1 MYALYAKFQLLL
13 VGLCCCSIAFSQVGI
28 GTTTPDPNSIL
39 TVTSTTKG
47 VLLPR
52 LTAAQQSTLAG
63 MLTSSEAGMLV
74 TDATSGN
81 VVGWNGHA
89 FVPAA
94 NLTAVAPLTVS
105 ATNQVAL
112 NAGTATGQLITWDGT
127 NWVNMAP
134 AVQHFT
140 LTVDNRQPWL
150 ALNYCIAETGVFP
163 SRNDAQ
169 PYLSQI
175 QLFPFNFAPT
185 GWAECNGQLLSISSN
200 TALFSL
206 LGTNY
211 GGNGTTNFA
220 LPNMQSRVSIGYGE
234 GPGLSN
240 YTQGQTGGSE
250 SNTISQ

>member
-1 MYALYAKFQLLL
+1 
-13 VGLCCCSIAFSQVGI
+13 
-28 GTTTPDPNSIL
+28 
-39 TVTSTTKG
+39 
-47 VLLPR
+47 
-52 LTAAQQSTLAG
+52 
-63 MLTSSEAGMLV
+63 MLV

-140 LTVDNRQPWL
+140 FTVDNRQPWL
-150 ALNYCIAETGVFP
+150 ALNYCIAETGIFP
-163 SRNDAQ
+163 SRNDYQ

-175 QLFPFNFAPT
+175 QLFPFNFAPL

-220 LPNMQSRVSIGYGE
+220 LPNMQSRVSIGFGE

>member
-1 MYALYAKFQLLL
+1 MYSVYAKFQLVL
-13 VGLCCCSIAFSQVGI
+13 VVLFCCLTTFGQVGI
-28 GTTTPDPNSIL
+28 GTTTPDANAIL

-52 LTAAQQSTLAG
+52 LTAAQQTTLAG
-63 MLTSSEAGMLV
+63 TLTSGEAGMMIA
-74 TDATSGN
+74 DATSGN
-81 VVGWNGHA
+81 ILGWNGHA

-94 NLTAVAPLTVS
+94 NVTAVAPLTVS

-112 NAGTATGQLITWDGT
+112 NAGTAAGQLITWDGT

-134 AVQHFT
+134 AVQHFSFT
-140 LTVDNRQPWL
+140 GDNRQPWL
-150 ALNYCIAETGVFP
+150 ALNYCIAWSGVFP
-163 SRNDAQ
+163 SRNDAN
-169 PYLSQI
+169 PYVSQI
-175 QLFPFNFAPT
+175 QLFPFNFAPV
-185 GWAECNGQLLSISSN
+185 GWYQCDGQLLAITSY

-211 GGNGTTNFA
+211 GGNGTSTFM
-220 LPNMQSRVSIGYGE
+220 LPNMQSRVSIGAGQ

-240 YTQGQTGGSE
+240 FVQGQSGGTE